1 MMKFNYKCKEHDGK
15 FTCDDTA
22 SNKDNLESL
31 KKNVSELHAK
41 RSEGHNTLRNK
52 LSTIFSS
59 SDKFKVVGRMKT
71 PQSIQEKMQR
81 KGISDPSQFD
91 DISGL
96 RIVTK
101 DANATQEAIKII
113 KNTFKSAT
121 KPGSE
126 DNYIENPKETGY
138 HAFHVTIMENN
149 EPHEVQVRTE
159 RFNEWAEKYHSVY
172 KGEEWTKSANTP
184 ETKEY
189 FRDMADVYSKLDN
202 GEPVNDVPDCPGELV
217 KLHLCL

>member
-22 SNKDNLESL
+22 LNKDNLESL

-41 RSEGHNTLRNK
+41 RSEGHNRLRNK
-52 LSTIFSS
+52 LSTIFSNS
-59 SDKFKVVGRMKT
+59 GKFKVVGRMKT

-96 RIVTK
+96 RIITK

-113 KNTFKSAT
+113 KNTFKI
-121 KPGSE
+121 KVLQ
-126 DNYIENPKETGY
+126 N
-138 HAFHVTIMENN
+138 
-149 EPHEVQVRTE
+149 
-159 RFNEWAEKYHSVY
+159 
-172 KGEEWTKSANTP
+172 
-184 ETKEY
+184 
-189 FRDMADVYSKLDN
+189 RDLKIIT
-202 GEPVNDVPDCPGELV
+202 
-217 KLHLCL
+217 

>member
-1 MMKFNYKCKEHDGK
+1 MKLNYKCKEHDGK

-91 DISGL
+91 DTSVL
-96 RIVTK
+96 RMVKK
-101 DANATQEAIKII
+101 D
-113 KNTFKSAT
+113 
-121 KPGSE
+121 
-126 DNYIENPKETGY
+126 EN
-138 HAFHVTIMENN
+138 
-149 EPHEVQVRTE
+149 
-159 RFNEWAEKYHSVY
+159 
-172 KGEEWTKSANTP
+172 
-184 ETKEY
+184 
-189 FRDMADVYSKLDN
+189 
-202 GEPVNDVPDCPGELV
+202 
-217 KLHLCL
+217 